1 MNKIENIDNLRG
13 CFEKLQGRAQESR
26 KREGK
31 KEMFVEV
38 KLELYFLHAPPQ
50 HRRDTETNLMTI

>member
-1 MNKIENIDNLRG
+1 MNKIENKDNLRG

-31 KEMFVEV
+31 K
-38 KLELYFLHAPPQ
+38 KCLLKS
-50 HRRDTETNLMTI
+50 N

>member
-1 MNKIENIDNLRG
+1 MNKIENKDDLRG

-31 KEMFVEV
+31 KNVC
-38 KLELYFLHAPPQ
+38 
-50 HRRDTETNLMTI
+50 